1 MSLSLQAS
9 SFGNLPSECLF
20 KCFDIA
26 EMLSPVFFA
35 YKMRETTQKNEACFD
50 AQRSRLHWH
59 LKQASFAI
67 EAIFIFYPKN
77 VNMSINENEWRPILW
92 IAIRIN
98 LISWLRIR
106 ISMQYGW

>member
-26 EMLSPVFFA
+26 EILSPVFFA

-67 EAIFIFYPKN
+67 EAIFIFYPKKMFVWFN
-77 VNMSINENEWRPILW
+77 DFS
-92 IAIRIN
+92 
-98 LISWLRIR
+98 
-106 ISMQYGW
+106 